1 MLRIPSS
8 THMKKIIVL
17 AGLLTAGVAGACFA
31 QESKPDSVVIKVGE
45 ESKVIF
51 AIHKKDLAT
60 LKYYDFQSLMNDM
73 IKKLENQD
81 TTELNKPSSTYL
93 KEDDNAIAEVRD
105 TEPAYEWPEDE
116 EERDRHDNIDDSEWV
131 TYESN
136 DRTYRNSARERTR
149 HRSRKTYHSLGFDV
163 GTNNF
168 LEDGKFPDSNNDL
181 YTVKPF
187 GSWYVGINSIQR
199 TRVGGKLFL
208 EWGVGVSWYNFK
220 FQNDKTLVT
229 KDDGGVLFSTD
240 TRDLDFKKSKLTASY
255 INASIIPMIDFGG
268 NRRKPMLFDS
278 YRTNS
283 FRIGVG
289 PYLGYR
295 IDSYTKQVFNENNDK
310 KRERNHDNFFL
321 NNIRYGTRLQI
332 GFEDVDF
339 FFNYD
344 MNELFSEGKGPAVN
358 AFSFGISF

>member
-1 MLRIPSS
+1 
-8 THMKKIIVL
+8 MKKRLVL
-17 AGLLTAGVAGACFA
+17 SGLLMVGVAGLCIA

-60 LKYYDFQSLMNDM
+60 LKYYDFQALMDDM

-81 TTELNKPSSTYL
+81 ATDLNTPSSAYL
-93 KEDDNAIAEVRD
+93 KEDDNTIAEAQD
-105 TEPAYEWPEDE
+105 SESTYEWPEDE
-116 EERDRHDNIDDSEWV
+116 DDQDRYDYRDDSEWV

-136 DRTYRNSARERTR
+136 DRVYRNSVREQRIR
-149 HRSRKTYHSLGFDV
+149 PRSRRTYHSLGFDV
-163 GTNNF
+163 GTNN
-168 LEDGKFPDSNNDL
+168 LLNDGKFPDSNNDL

-199 TRVGGKLFL
+199 TRVAGKFFL

-220 FQNDKTLVT
+220 FQNDKTLLT
-229 KDDGGVLFSTD
+229 KDDTGVIFSAD
-240 TRDLDFKKSKLTASY
+240 TRDLDFKKSKLTATY
-255 INASIIPMIDFGG
+255 VNASIVPMIDFGG
-268 NRRKPMLFDS
+268 NGRKPMLFDS
-278 YRTNS
+278 YHTNS
-283 FRIGVG
+283 FRFGVG
-289 PYLGYR
+289 PYIGYR

-321 NNIRYGTRLQI
+321 NNIRYGTRLQL